1 MKLIIGRDA
10 LAEPLHA
17 VANVVEKRQ
26 TLPILANVLV
36 NAVDNAVTFTATDM
50 EVEIQVR
57 IDHKAQSKGG
67 VTLPAR
73 KLVDICRALPPDA
86 TIELETSGDKVSIKS
101 GRSRF
106 SLMTMAS
113 DEFPSLGDIEGK
125 VAFQVPATE
134 LRELIEQ
141 TQFAMAHQDVRYYLN
156 GMLLEVHKDSLKAV
170 ATDGHRLAMCEKR
183 MKFDIAETV
192 QIVIPRKG
200 VTELAKI
207 LGDSENEVSV
217 AVNDNHIQV
226 TTTDKRFISKLIDG
240 RFPDYERVL
249 PQNTSKVVEADRE
262 TLRQGLARTS
272 ILSNEKFRG
281 VRLSL
286 STDQLRALAH
296 NPEQEEAEEEMEVS
310 YDGPELEIGFN
321 VSYLLD
327 VLNVI
332 KNDSVNLH
340 LSDANSSCLIQGK
353 GDEYGRYVV
362 MPMRL

>member
-36 NAVDNAVTFTATDM
+36 NAGENAVTFTATDM

-57 IDHKAQSKGG
+57 IDHKAQAMGD

-106 SLMTMAS
+106 SLMTMTS

-125 VAFQVPATE
+125 VAFQVPAET
-134 LRELIEQ
+134 LREIIER

-156 GMLLEVHKDSLKAV
+156 GLLLEVHKDCLKAV
-170 ATDGHRLAMCEKR
+170 ATDGHRLAMYEKP
-183 MKFDIAETV
+183 MEFALEESV

-200 VTELAKI
+200 VTELSKI
-207 LGDSENEVSV
+207 LSDGDAEVGV
-217 AVNDNHIQV
+217 ALNGNHIQV
-226 TTTDKRFISKLIDG
+226 TTEDKRFISKLIDG

-249 PQNTSKVVEADRE
+249 PQNTSKNIEADRE

-281 VRLSL
+281 VRLTL
-286 STDQLRALAH
+286 SPNQLRALAH

-310 YDGPELEIGFN
+310 YDGPEMEIGFN

-332 KNDSVNLH
+332 KSDTVNLY
-340 LSDANSSCLIQGK
+340 LSDANSSCLIRGK